1 MTRLESE
8 LTSRK
13 ECSCTLRTKISLHPE
28 SHRTNQLTS
37 TNAKEEPNIRERRRV
52 QHVQNERT
60 NRARARQRA
69 RAHEKD
75 NQPCKERLC
84 FAEARLR
91 TRVVELVDEHGSDGN
106 IAADA
111 ERVDDPIGA
120 LEVREGD
127 EGRVV

>member
-1 MTRLESE
+1 M
-8 LTSRK
+8 
-13 ECSCTLRTKISLHPE
+13 
-28 SHRTNQLTS
+28 
-37 TNAKEEPNIRERRRV
+37 
-52 QHVQNERT
+52 
-60 NRARARQRA
+60 
-69 RAHEKD
+69 
-75 NQPCKERLC
+75 
-84 FAEARLR
+84 R